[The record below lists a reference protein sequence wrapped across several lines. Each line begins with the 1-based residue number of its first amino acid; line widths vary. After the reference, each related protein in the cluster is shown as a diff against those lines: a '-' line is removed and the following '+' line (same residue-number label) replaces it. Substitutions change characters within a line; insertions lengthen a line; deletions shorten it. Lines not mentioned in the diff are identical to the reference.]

1 MKMKFAGHMNK
12 MAATPI
18 RHSEFRFFPVP
29 DGFINRQ
36 TVLFYEKR
44 IFIDPKN
51 GTFYLSN

>member
-1 MKMKFAGHMNK
+1 MFSEHYHVSLEF
-12 MAATPI
+12 

-29 DGFINRQ
+29 DRFINRQ

-44 IFIDPKN
+44 IFSGPKN